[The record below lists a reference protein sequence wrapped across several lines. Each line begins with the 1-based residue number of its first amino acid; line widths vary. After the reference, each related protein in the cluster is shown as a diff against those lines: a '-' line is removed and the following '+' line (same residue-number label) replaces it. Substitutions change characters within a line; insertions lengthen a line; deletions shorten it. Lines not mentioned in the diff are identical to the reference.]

1 MRKTPEC
8 QNTLQS
14 YQQQGLEK
22 KNPLNFLR
30 KDFKSIKKRWGFLK
44 KMKILINL
52 HKLQNIQPYPASKT
66 YN

>member
-1 MRKTPEC
+1 
-8 QNTLQS
+8 
-14 YQQQGLEK
+14 
-22 KNPLNFLR
+22 LNFLR